1 MANKVLFVCTA
12 NIDRS
17 PTAEDLLK
25 GKDGFEV
32 ISAGTWANAQKSISE
47 NLIDW
52 ADLILVMEERHKEA
66 VLTLKPE
73 FEKKIIVLDIP
84 DIYLRDD
91 SKLVKLLKTKLSYY
105 LNIKW

>member
-1 MANKVLFVCTA
+1 MVNKILFVCTA

-32 ISAGTWANAQKSISE
+32 ISVGTWAKARKSISE

-73 FEKKIIVLDIP
+73 SEKKIIVLDIP
-84 DIYLRDD
+84 DVYLRDD
-91 SKLVKLLKTKLSYY
+91 LKLVKLLKTKLSYY

>member
-17 PTAEDLLK
+17 PTAEDLLN
-25 GKDGFEV
+25 GKNCFEV
-32 ISAGTWANAQKSISE
+32 LSAGTWANARKSISE
-47 NLIDW
+47 SLIDW
-52 ADLILVMEERHKEA
+52 ADLILVMKECHKEA
-66 VLTLKPE
+66 VLTLKPKS
-73 FEKKIIVLDIP
+73 EKKIIVLDIP

-91 SKLVKLLKTKLSYY
+91 PKLVKLLKTKLSDY